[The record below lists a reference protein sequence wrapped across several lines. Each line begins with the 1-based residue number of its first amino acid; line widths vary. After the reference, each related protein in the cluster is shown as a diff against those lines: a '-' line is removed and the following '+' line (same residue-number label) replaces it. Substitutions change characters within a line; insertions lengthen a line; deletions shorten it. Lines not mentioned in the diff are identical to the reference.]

1 MQGIRKS
8 VCNLRFVAS
17 AAALGASMGATAPS
31 FAAEPALPQSQAA
44 EDDIIVTARRRDETL
59 TSVPVAITAMSQ
71 KELQR
76 AGVNDFRSLSSALP
90 TLKTSEATSGA
101 GGSIYIRG
109 VGTTG
114 GLSAGSEQA
123 VSINVDG
130 VQFSRGS
137 ILRLGLYDAAQI
149 QVLRGP
155 QALFFGKNSPA
166 GVISVTTAD
175 PGDDLEISGRAS
187 YEFQARTAVGQL
199 AVSAPITD
207 TLGARIFV
215 NVDRSKGYFIN
226 DAGSVSEAINAIRP
240 GTAFTLGDDRGPN
253 RRSFFARGT
262 LKFEPS
268 SSFDARLKISYSK
281 QNQDNASDYKQKIA
295 CSAGVSQV
303 ASTVAALGG
312 NPALTP
318 LLAID
323 DCRPNRHF
331 THGTLPQSAA
341 ALAQGGLSVPNSL
354 GKTSIL
360 LGSLEMNLEVAPS
373 LKLTSVSGYEVTKDY
388 FIDSFSWNPAY
399 LPSLTFETH
408 NKDHSFTQEL
418 RLATSFTD
426 FPVNFLVGG
435 FYQDAGL
442 FIYNYNAPSLGARF
456 DQRIGTRAVS
466 AFAQAIW
473 NLTDTI
479 ELSGG
484 ARYSS
489 ERKTFDVARAGVP
502 QPTLVPRNTYHDLSP
517 ELTLTFRPSQQTTFY
532 ATFKE
537 GFKSGGFNPRYNSGG
552 PIAAP
557 GNDVSFAPESTRGGE
572 IGAKAEL
579 LDRSLRVAL
588 AVYNYK
594 YQDLQVSSVD
604 NSTAVA
610 TIRIQNAATARAK
623 GVEWDMN
630 FSPRSI
636 PGLRFNSSI
645 NYSDARYLKFTSPCY
660 VGQTIAEGCNLVLA
674 GTGRFTS
681 QNLNGRRLTNSAAWS
696 VAFGTS
702 YEVPISS
709 NGLML
714 GFAAD
719 TKHESSYNPLPEQDP
734 LVAQEGYW
742 LVNGSVR
749 VFSENGNW
757 EFALIG
763 RNLTNVYRAIEST
776 SASFTGSGALTGT
789 ATTGGRPDYTGNLLA
804 PRSLMGL
811 CCVMRRWDSLRE
823 SRCVGGGDAQAI
835 STEIPYDQLERI

>member
-1 MQGIRKS
+1 VLKIGATIY
-8 VCNLRFVAS
+8 NLRGVAS
-17 AAALGASMGATAPS
+17 AAAIGASLGIAMPS
-31 FAAEPALPQSQAA
+31 VAAEPMAPQGLTAD
-44 EDDIIVTARRRDETL
+44 EEIIVTARRRDETL
-59 TSVPVAITAMSQ
+59 TAVPVAITAMTQ
-71 KELQR
+71 TELQR
-76 AGVNDFRSLSSALP
+76 AGVTDFRSLSSALP

-137 ILRLGLYDAAQI
+137 ILRLGLYDAAQV

-175 PGDDLEISGRAS
+175 PGDRFEISGRAS
-187 YEFQARTAVGQL
+187 YEFEARTIASQF
-199 AVSAPITD
+199 AVSGPITD
-207 TLGARIFV
+207 TLGARVFV
-215 NVDRSKGYFIN
+215 NVDKSDGYFIN
-226 DAGSVSEAINAIRP
+226 DAGTVSDAINAIRP
-240 GTAFTLGDDRGPN
+240 GTAFTLGDDRGPY
-253 RRSFFARGT
+253 RRSVFVRGT

-268 SSFDARLKISYSK
+268 SVFDARLKTSYSY

-303 ASTVAALGG
+303 ASTVSALGG

-331 THGTLPQSAA
+331 THGTLPQSTA
-341 ALAQGGLSVPNSL
+341 ALALGNLSVPNTL
-354 GKTSIL
+354 GKASIL
-360 LGSLEMNLEVAPS
+360 LGSLEMNLEVAPAI
-373 LKLTSVSGYEVTKDY
+373 KLTSVTGYEKTKDY

-399 LPSLTFETH
+399 LSALTFETH

-418 RLATSFTD
+418 RLATNFTG

-456 DQRIGTRAVS
+456 DQRIGTRAAS
-466 AFAQAIW
+466 IFGQAIW
-473 NLTDTI
+473 NITKQI

-484 ARYSS
+484 ARYST
-489 ERKTFDVARAGVP
+489 ERKTFSVERAGVP
-502 QPTLVPRNTYHDLSP
+502 QPTLVPKNTYHDLSP
-517 ELTLTFRPSQQTTFY
+517 ELTLTFRPSQLATFY
-532 ATFKE
+532 ATYKQ
-537 GFKSGGFNPRYNSGG
+537 GFKSGGFNPRYNSGN

-557 GNDVSFAPESTRGGE
+557 GDDVSFAPESTSGGE

-579 LDRSLRVAL
+579 LDRSIRIAL

-610 TIRIQNAATARAK
+610 TIRVQNAATARSK
-623 GVEWDMN
+623 GVEWDMTY
-630 FSPRSI
+630 SPRLI
-636 PGLRFNSSI
+636 EGMRFNSSI
-645 NYSDARYLKFTSPCY
+645 NYSNARYLQFTSPCY
-660 VGQTIAEGCNLVLA
+660 VGQTIAEGCNLVPA
-674 GTGRFTS
+674 GNGRFTS
-681 QNLNGRRLTNSAAWS
+681 QELSGRRLTNSAEWS
-696 VAFGTS
+696 IAFGTS

-709 NGLML
+709 GGWML

-719 TKHESSYNPLPEQDP
+719 TKHESAYNPLPEQDP
-734 LVAQEGYW
+734 LVAQRGYW

-749 VFSENGNW
+749 VFSDKGRW
-757 EFALIG
+757 EFAVIG

-776 SASFTGSGALTGT
+776 SASFTGNGALTGT

-804 PRSLMGL
+804 PRSIM
-811 CCVMRRWDSLRE
+811 
-823 SRCVGGGDAQAI
+823 AQA
-835 STEIPYDQLERI
+835 SFKF